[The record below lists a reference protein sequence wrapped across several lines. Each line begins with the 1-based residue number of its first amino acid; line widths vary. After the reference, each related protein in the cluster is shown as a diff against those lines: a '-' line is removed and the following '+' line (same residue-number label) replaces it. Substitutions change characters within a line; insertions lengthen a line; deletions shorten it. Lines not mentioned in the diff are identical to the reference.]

1 MEVYMKALMLNG
13 IQDVSLQEVPDP
25 SVGPRDVKIR
35 VKECGFCGTDHSVYA
50 GTLVL
55 PGSFPFY
62 TGHELSGTVEEV
74 GPDVKDIAKGQL
86 VVTNPVRYCG
96 DCYRCR
102 NGQQHFCERLFELWN
117 PNGGFS
123 EFVVADRQQ
132 VFIVPDGIEP
142 DVAAFT
148 EPVSVCIHCI
158 DMAGILPGM
167 TVAITG
173 AGPIGLILLQL
184 AQRAGASL
192 VLMTDPIKSKREL
205 AKKLG
210 ADVVLDPTKEDVVA
224 KGFEATGF
232 KGFDIVIEASGNT
245 AAADQAFGLTGMKST
260 LFYFAV
266 YPADVT
272 IPISP
277 FILYTK
283 EMTIKGVFF
292 SPYTFP
298 RAINMLKK
306 LDLVPLITHR
316 FELADFHKAFE
327 AHETGEAVKIMVKC
341 G

>member
-1 MEVYMKALMLNG
+1 MKALMLKA
-13 IQDVSLQEVPDP
+13 IRDLELMDVPVA

-35 VKECGFCGTDHSVYA
+35 VAECGLCGTDHSVYT
-50 GTLVL
+50 GSLVL

-62 TGHELSGTVEEV
+62 MGHELSGIVQEV
-74 GPDVKDIAKGQL
+74 GPEVKDIAVGQM

-102 NGQQHFCERLFELWN
+102 NGQQHYCERLFELWK

-132 VFIVPDGIEP
+132 VFTVPGGITPE
-142 DVAAFT
+142 VAAFT

-158 DMAGILPGM
+158 DMADIKPGM

-184 AQRAGASL
+184 VQRAGASL
-192 VLMTDPIKSKREL
+192 VLMSEPVAVKREL
-205 AKKLG
+205 AIRLG
-210 ADVVLDPTKEDVVA
+210 ADVVLDPAKDDVIA

-232 KGFDIVIEASGNT
+232 KGFDVVIEASGNPT
-245 AAADQAFGLTGMKST
+245 AANQALSLTGMKST
-260 LFYFAV
+260 FFFFAV
-266 YPADVT
+266 YPADFT

-277 FILYTK
+277 FIMYTK
-283 EMTIKGVFF
+283 EMTIKAVFF

-306 LDLVPLITHR
+306 LDLVSLISHR
-316 FELADFHKAFE
+316 FALGEAHKAFA
-327 AHETGEAVKIMVKC
+327 AHETGDAVKIMVHC
-341 G
+341 S